1 MGSVVGREAELGA
14 VASFLVGV
22 PAGPTALV
30 VEGQAGI
37 GKTTVW
43 LEAIRVARS
52 RSFRVLRSRRSAK
65 QNFSYAALADL
76 VGDAFD
82 E

>member
-1 MGSVVGREAELGA
+1 LSGA
-14 VASFLVGV
+14 KQSLVRLPRFLDGV

-30 VEGQAGI
+30 VERQVGI

-52 RSFRVLRSRRSAK
+52 RSFRVLRTRRSAK

>member
-1 MGSVVGREAELGA
+1 MGAVVGREAELGA
-14 VASFLVGV
+14 VARFLDGV

-30 VEGQAGI
+30 VERQVGI

-52 RSFRVLRSRRSAK
+52 RSFRVLRTRRSGK

>member
-1 MGSVVGREAELGA
+1 MGAVVGREAELGA
-14 VASFLVGV
+14 VASFLDGV

-30 VEGQAGI
+30 VERQVGI